1 MKSLILKA
9 LILASIVSLLLIS
22 CSGNGGGMD
31 FAGGGID
38 GTGIMSAGVVSAIGS
53 IVVNGTE
60 FDTSNAEVIINGVLV
75 GVGDAFVQD
84 NFEIGMVVTVE
95 GRINLDGSAVA
106 DRVIYSN
113 NVLGPVESVG
123 VTDPLTNEKKIV
135 VMGQTV
141 VVNFITEFKPYPYG
155 FDDIAVDDVV
165 VVSGYRDV
173 GAKIRATFIEN
184 ITDPNITV
192 YEVTGFIT
200 NLDTGLE
207 TFEIN
212 DLTVN
217 YAGIHSDDLP
227 ANFDNGLY
235 VEVVGELNDQSGIL
249 DAEEITLAEVSD
261 GEDGVEFEIMGFV
274 TEVISANGMIIF
286 KIGNQEVHANADPE
300 IVEYVDGDPGDIVP
314 GQKLEAEGSFEGGI
328 LTAWEVEFWKPDQIE
343 VEGIVDQVN
352 FIGGF
357 PEFTFEERNDQLFQ
371 TNSETEFE
379 DIDPNAIAVGMELEV
394 KGVPQDIEQSVVQAD
409 KVTLEIE

>member
-1 MKSLILKA
+1 MKSLILKT
-9 LILASIVSLLLIS
+9 LVLASIVSLLMIS
-22 CSGNGGGMD
+22 CSGDGLD

-38 GTGIMSAGVVSAIGS
+38 GSGIISAGVVSAIGS

-60 FDTSNAEVIINGVLV
+60 FDTGNAEVIINGVLV
-75 GVGDAFVQD
+75 GVGDALVQD
-84 NFEIGMVVTVE
+84 YFEIGMVVTVE
-95 GRINLDGSAVA
+95 GRINIDGSAVA
-106 DRVIYSN
+106 DRVIYGN

-123 VTDPLTNEKKIV
+123 VTYPLTNEKEIV
-135 VMGQTV
+135 VMGQIV
-141 VVNFITEFKPYPYG
+141 VVNFITEFKPDTYG

-173 GAKIRATFIEN
+173 GAKIRATFIKN
-184 ITDPNITV
+184 ITDPNITI
-192 YEVTGFIT
+192 YEVTGFII
-200 NLDTGLE
+200 NLDTDLE

-217 YAGIHSDDLP
+217 YSPIHPDDLP

-235 VEVVGELNDQSGIL
+235 VEVKGELNDTSGNL
-249 DAEEITLAEVSD
+249 DAEEIRLADDSD

-300 IVEYVDGDPGDIVP
+300 IVEYVDGGPGDIVP

-343 VEGIVDQVN
+343 VEGIVEQVN

-379 DIDPNAIAVGMELEV
+379 DIDPDTIAVGMELEV
-394 KGVPQDIEQSVVQAD
+394 KGVPLDIDHSVVVAD
-409 KVTLEIE
+409 KVSFELE